1 MALFG
6 DSKGSKGNVAR
17 KTFAWEDGAKGEN
30 VMYRFPR
37 NIEWNDNVVVRE
49 DECAIFFR
57 DGKAMHNFDQA
68 GRYAMTTTT
77 VPVLGKLGAALTG
90 VKQLGEIYFLQKRE
104 LRGKFGTAEPLAFR
118 DTDFG
123 LVRIR
128 AFGKFAYKV
137 EDPMLFITKF
147 VGTEGMSSSDKVI
160 DWLKDE
166 LVQCLNDSL
175 GELKRDKN
183 MAVVDMPAYLNEM
196 EQIVISKIADET
208 KQYGLK
214 ITNIAGLNI
223 NLPKEVQ
230 EAVDKRGAMGVLGT
244 NYMQYQ
250 TGKAIEGMGEGAAKG
265 GGSAAGSM
273 AGLGAGMGAGVGMGQ
288 AMGQGMNQPPPQQ
301 PAQPQKKIKCSK
313 CGAEVPEGTKF
324 CNECGAK
331 IMKPGSTACPKCG
344 AEVPE
349 GSKFCNDCGQKM
361 TVSCPKCGADVKPGT
376 KFCND
381 CGAKIEGE

>member
-6 DSKGSKGNVAR
+6 DSKGEKGNVAR
-17 KTFAWEDGAKGEN
+17 KTFAWEDGTKGEN

-49 DECAIFFR
+49 DEYAIFFR

-77 VPVLGKLGAALTG
+77 VPVLGKLGAAVTG

-104 LRGKFGTAEPLAFR
+104 LRGKFGTSEPLTFR

-175 GELKRDKN
+175 GQLKRDKN
-183 MAVVDMPAYLNEM
+183 MAVVDIPAYLNEM
-196 EQIVISKIADET
+196 EQIVISKIADDT

-223 NLPKEVQ
+223 NLPEEVQ
-230 EAVDKRGAMGVLGT
+230 KAVDTRSAMGAVGD
-244 NYMQYQ
+244 MQKYQAYQ
-250 TGKAIEGMGEGAAKG
+250 TGKAIGDIGTGAAKG
-265 GGSAAGSM
+265 GDSSAGAM
-273 AGLGAGMGAGVGMGQ
+273 AGMGAGFGVGA
-288 AMGQGMNQPPPQQ
+288 AMGQSMAHSSQMPPQQ
-301 PAQPQKKIKCSK
+301 QAPQKKIKCQK
-313 CGAEVPEGTKF
+313 CGAEAQEGTKF
-324 CNECGAK
+324 CNECGTK
-331 IMKPGSTACPKCG
+331 IMKPGSSACPKCG
-344 AEVPE
+344 AEVAE
-349 GSKFCNDCGQKM
+349 GAKFCNECGQKM
-361 TVSCPKCGADVKPGT
+361 LLSCPKCGTGVKSGVKFCPECGT
-376 KFCND
+376 KM
-381 CGAKIEGE
+381 EG